1 MGAFEHLSQTTQP
14 IFQRGIGANDVP
26 VVLAFLPSPALGPL
40 GLVALVSFAAL
51 AVVLSAP
58 VRRAHWAPIGPA
70 LAAQ

>member
-1 MGAFEHLSQTTQP
+1 MLFRSGLP
-14 IFQRGIGANDVP
+14 
-26 VVLAFLPSPALGPL
+26 FLPSPALGPL

-58 VRRAHWAPIGPA
+58 VRRAHRAPIGPA